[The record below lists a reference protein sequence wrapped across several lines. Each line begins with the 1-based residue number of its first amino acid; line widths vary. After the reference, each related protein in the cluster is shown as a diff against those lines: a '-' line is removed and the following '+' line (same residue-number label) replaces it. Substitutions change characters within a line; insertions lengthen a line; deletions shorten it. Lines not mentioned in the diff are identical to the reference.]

1 MGASVVLYRG
11 IEKTINSRGKAC
23 LASTIDGSDPAINE
37 YVPVIEEMKDKIGD
51 LFIKSGFMLPE
62 DLMEDLYQY
71 YLDTG
76 IGSGS
81 NDILEP
87 NQLREL
93 AYHLVDVIDLF
104 DMDYDEAE
112 DPLVLD
118 EWVTI
123 KNLFSSYAE
132 DIDDDLLTYVMRYA
146 IEKGAFQ

>member
-11 IEKTINSRGKAC
+11 IEKTINSRDR
-23 LASTIDGSDPAINE
+23 SRPVPTIDGPDPILE
-37 YVPVIEEMKDKIGD
+37 DMKDKIGD

-62 DLMEDLYQY
+62 ELMEDLYQF

-104 DMDYDEAE
+104 DMDYDDAK
-112 DPLVLD
+112 DPIKLD
-118 EWVTI
+118 EWITI
-123 KNLFSSYAE
+123 KDLVSSYAA
-132 DIDDDLLTYVMRYA
+132 DIDDDLLTYIMQFA
-146 IEKGAFQ
+146 IEKGAFRSS